1 MAEVLAVPYV
11 NLYTFALTQRYF
23 YFYVQSE
30 LETLFLNSSLDGGA
44 TFTWQSLG
52 RPPEG
57 VLNHAAATAF
67 FAGELFSDGSVIN
80 QFYAFGVGIGG
91 DHLWA
96 NVSLDDGKTW
106 NWQNQGSLPSGAK
119 INGRPDAVSRQSVK
133 GGFEQDTYCYVIGS
147 DGHLYVNYSEDT
159 GATWHW
165 ADRGAP
171 TGATL
176 AVGRPS
182 TLAYFDGTV
191 QRIYTF
197 AIGND
202 NNLYVLYGDGSTWT
216 WLNLGHPPSGGVS
229 NDLRDPT
236 SVTVPPA
243 ESIFVFVIGIDGHL
257 WVNYSGPLASPRSP
271 VTLPGPS
278 FGTGWSWKDLGTPPT
293 TGIYTFFPNALLVG
307 NESKAA
313 VFNWNLFVFVV
324 GNDGSLW
331 MNSTPHAELG
341 LSAAWT
347 WQPLGTPPSPPSRT
361 VAHLNGAVASTE
373 TEATLASVQ
382 MYVFVLDS
390 LLGTDT
396 CRWHHTLLLPA
407 GAWTWHEQKGGP

>member
-1 MAEVLAVPYV
+1 MKA
-11 NLYTFALTQRYF
+11 
-23 YFYVQSE
+23 
-30 LETLFLNSSLDGGA
+30 
-44 TFTWQSLG
+44 
-52 RPPEG
+52 
-57 VLNHAAATAF
+57 
-67 FAGELFSDGSVIN
+67 
-80 QFYAFGVGIGG
+80 
-91 DHLWA
+91 
-96 NVSLDDGKTW
+96 
-106 NWQNQGSLPSGAK
+106 
-119 INGRPDAVSRQSVK
+119 
-133 GGFEQDTYCYVIGS
+133 GFEQDTYCYVLGT

-257 WVNYSGPLASPRSP
+257 WVNYSRVALGPQAS
-271 VTLPGPS
+271 LKAH
-278 FGTGWSWKDLGTPPT
+278 GTGWSWKDLGTPPT

-307 NESKAA
+307 NESKEA

-324 GNDGSLW
+324 GYDNSLW
-331 MNSTPHAELG
+331 MISTPNAELG

-347 WQPLGTPPSPPSRT
+347 WQPLGAPPYPPSRT

-390 LLGTDT
+390 LIAIDT
-396 CRWHHTLLLPA
+396 CRWD
-407 GAWTWHEQKGGP
+407 GSAWTWHEQKGGP